1 MNYKVYYAPE
11 YFEHNTIKT
20 EDPAIHKDYTY
31 SDCPVWKH
39 RFNRTFIG
47 YSPCDF
53 TLKMEEY
60 KIQYKI
66 DDEDPVEINLK
77 DYENDDEYDDGKYT
91 NFLAT
96 TNGSDTVPQIG
107 LNAIS

>member
-11 YFEHNTIKT
+11 YYENNTIKT

-47 YSPCDF
+47 YSPCD
-53 TLKMEEY
+53 
-60 KIQYKI
+60 
-66 DDEDPVEINLK
+66 
-77 DYENDDEYDDGKYT
+77 
-91 NFLAT
+91 
-96 TNGSDTVPQIG
+96 
-107 LNAIS
+107 